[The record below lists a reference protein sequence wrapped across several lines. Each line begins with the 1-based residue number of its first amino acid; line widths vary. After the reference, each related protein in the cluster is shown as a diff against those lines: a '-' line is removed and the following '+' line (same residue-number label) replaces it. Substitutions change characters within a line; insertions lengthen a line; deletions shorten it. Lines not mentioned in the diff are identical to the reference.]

1 MDLDHDPVRPHGNG
15 RQRQRGHEI
24 PFSGGVT
31 RIDDDR
37 QVRQLLQ
44 RRDRRKV
51 QRIPGVLFEGPDAPL
66 AEDNIVV
73 SLGHDVLGRHQK
85 LLDRRAHPP
94 LEEDRL
100 AVDAHLLEETEVLHV
115 PGTDLDHVGILHHK
129 LCIPRVHQLADDRQ
143 PGHLPHLG
151 QVSQPLLT
159 KALKRIRRGPRLKG
173 PPSEQGGTRL
183 LDLGRRIKQ
192 HLAPFDRAWAGN
204 DREPLPA
211 YRYTIDLHDAWLGLE
226 VSTGEFE
233 GRQNGEDLFNGGQGL
248 KRHIPKDPLIPDGPD
263 DGPLHPSGDVGL
275 EAMLGNSLHHLVD
288 VGLGGGRA
296 QDDDHLLLLP
306 SVGPADL
313 AAAATVPS
321 TSARAWRARLF
332 SWGVPTVTRIYVGR
346 PYPSMD
352 RTMTPLRRRAS
363 ATALPSTPTLTRM
376 KLVTLGMVTSPNASR
391 RDRMVL
397 RPASVIR
404 SVSSRWAESSRA
416 ANAAFWANVLT
427 LKGCRTRFRSSTIS
441 VEPMPYPIR
450 SPARPYA
457 FEKVLRAK
465 R

>member
-129 LCIPRVHQLADDRQ
+129 LCIPRVHQLGDDRQ

-173 PPSEQGGTRL
+173 PTSEQGGTRL

-192 HLAPFDRAWAGN
+192 HLAPFHPAWAGN
-204 DREPLPA
+204 DPEPLP
-211 YRYTIDLHDAWLGLE
+211 
-226 VSTGEFE
+226 
-233 GRQNGEDLFNGGQGL
+233 
-248 KRHIPKDPLIPDGPD
+248 PDGRD

-288 VGLGGGRA
+288 VRLGGGRA

-313 AAAATVPS
+313 AAPATVPS

-363 ATALPSTPTLTRM
+363 TTALPSTPTLTRM

-391 RDRMVL
+391 RDCMVL
-397 RPASVIR
+397 RPASGIR
-404 SVSSRWAESSRA
+404 SVSSRWAASSRA
-416 ANAAFWANVLT
+416 AKAAFWANVLT